1 MDTSSASTPRET
13 EPVTVEH
20 FGEARLI
27 GLAGDNHVCLDS
39 GAALEFKPR
48 YCLISDSGASAA
60 FNVGNHSTGNSAI
73 DR

>member
-1 MDTSSASTPRET
+1 MDTSLASTPRET

-39 GAALEFKPR
+39 GAALEFKP
-48 YCLISDSGASAA
+48 
-60 FNVGNHSTGNSAI
+60 
-73 DR
+73 